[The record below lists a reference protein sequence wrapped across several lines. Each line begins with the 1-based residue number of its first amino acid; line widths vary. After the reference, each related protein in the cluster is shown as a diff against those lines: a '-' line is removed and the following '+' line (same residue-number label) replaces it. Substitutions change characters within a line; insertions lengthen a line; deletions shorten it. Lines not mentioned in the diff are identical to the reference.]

1 MNDAYTFVTKNL
13 IASCLGVALCAP
25 VLAAGDLTKQSPQRI
40 TVELGNQAGEEV
52 FNPSHLLLEAG
63 SLTILSIQ
71 NKQQKSYYFNSTGL
85 ADSIYTRKVVVLN
98 SGTQKP
104 VAEIY
109 GPIRKVEVYPGQS
122 LEWWFV
128 PVRTGQFDDLISRKS
143 EAAAGMK
150 GTIEI
155 R

>member
-1 MNDAYTFVTKNL
+1 MNETYKFLTKTL
-13 IASCLGVALCAP
+13 IASCLGMALCAP
-25 VLAAGDLTKQSPQRI
+25 ALAAGDLTKQAPQRI

-52 FNPSHLLLEAG
+52 FNPSDLLLEAG

-85 ADSIYTRKVVVLN
+85 ADSIYTRKVVVLD
-98 SGTQKP
+98 SKTQKP
-104 VAEIY
+104 VAEVY

-128 PVRTGQFDDLISRKS
+128 PVRTGRFDDLISRKS